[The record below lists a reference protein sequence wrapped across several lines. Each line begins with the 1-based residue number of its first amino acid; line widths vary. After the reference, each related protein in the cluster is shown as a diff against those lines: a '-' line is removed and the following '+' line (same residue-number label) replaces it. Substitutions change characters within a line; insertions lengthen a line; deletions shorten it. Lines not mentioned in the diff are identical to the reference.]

1 VNAARVQEF
10 TAAGDVACISDAVE
24 VLTVLEALD
33 RPA

>member
-1 VNAARVQEF
+1 MNAARVQEF
-10 TAAGDVACISDAVE
+10 AAAADVARVGDAVE